1 MAQEFRATLTGRLTD
16 ATGVGVPN
24 ATVMAKKRSN
34 ERRFDRHNRG
44 DGNYTIPFLQPGIIR
59 SASGAGFK
67 RAVREDIVLQV
78 GGNTTVN
85 FELQVGDVAESVTVT
100 AAPPMLEESTATRG
114 GVIENLRVT
123 ELPLNGRNPFM
134 LSNLTP
140 GVVFAGNPAV
150 HTAVR

>member
-1 MAQEFRATLTGRLTD
+1 MQTNVETSATTG
-16 ATGVGVPN
+16 
-24 ATVMAKKRSN
+24 
-34 ERRFDRHNRG
+34 E
-44 DGNYTIPFLQPGIIR
+44 DGNYTIPFLQPGNYTVA
-59 SASGAGFK
+59 ASTTGFK

-78 GGNTTVN
+78 GGNTTLN

-100 AAPPMLEESTATRG
+100 EAAPLLEESTATRG

-140 GVVFAGNPAV
+140 GVVFRGESGLYASI
-150 HTAVR
+150 RQR